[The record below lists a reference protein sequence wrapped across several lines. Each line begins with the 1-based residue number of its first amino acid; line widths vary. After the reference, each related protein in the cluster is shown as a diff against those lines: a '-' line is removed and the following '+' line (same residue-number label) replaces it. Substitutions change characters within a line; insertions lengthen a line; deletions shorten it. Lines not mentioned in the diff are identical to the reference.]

1 MEARHRV
8 LLVEDDEML
17 RRLLAV
23 WLRTE
28 GYSVAAAE
36 GAEAALV
43 AAEEAAPDVV
53 LTDVEMPGANGVQLT
68 HQLKER
74 YSLPVFLMSAGSE
87 PPIHEADGFFPKP
100 LNFQAVSEALRD
112 SWALFPRRRAV
123 GL

>member
-1 MEARHRV
+1 
-8 LLVEDDEML
+8 ML

-23 WLRTE
+23 WLHTE

-36 GAEAALV
+36 SAEAALV
-43 AAEEAAPDVV
+43 AAQEAAPDVV

-68 HQLKER
+68 HDLKER
-74 YSLPVFLMSAGSE
+74 YALPVFLMSAGRE

-100 LNFQAVSEALRD
+100 LNFQAVAEALRD
-112 SWALFPRRRAV
+112 SCALFPGRRAV